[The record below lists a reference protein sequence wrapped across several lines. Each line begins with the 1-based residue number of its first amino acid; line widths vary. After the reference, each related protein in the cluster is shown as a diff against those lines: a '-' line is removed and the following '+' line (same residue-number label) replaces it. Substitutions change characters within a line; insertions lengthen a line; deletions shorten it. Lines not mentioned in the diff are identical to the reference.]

1 MVGMRAERGV
11 ASLKVRAVVTQ
22 ALLGVFLLVAVLVT
36 LGALYLAF
44 REVQSGYG
52 LFEFLEPVGA
62 FYIVLATIPAAIAL
76 SFWIWRGHA
85 NLADDDLRGLRYTP
99 I

>member
-1 MVGMRAERGV
+1 MVGMRVERGV
-11 ASLKVRAVVTQ
+11 ASLKLRGVVAQ
-22 ALLGVFLLVAVLVT
+22 VLLGLFLLMTVLVT

-62 FYIVLATIPAAIAL
+62 FYIALAFIPAAIAF
-76 SFWIWRGHA
+76 SF
-85 NLADDDLRGLRYTP
+85 
-99 I
+99 